1 MQRSIPILWGLVI
14 VLLILNLALLYALN
28 QIRLSAVETLDKVE
42 ATLDGLANETVVY
55 DIKMN
60 QAVPVKADVPF
71 DQTMEVPLNTVI
83 PIDQVLTVPFK
94 TPAGDVMLDVPVKTD
109 FPIDIT
115 VPVHLN
121 KTINVE
127 TVVQLNTTLP
137 VEIDIA
143 RTPLAG
149 YLKQAKLD
157 IANLRNRLALQG
169 GAPTAEEIPVVA
181 TAADEAR
188 AKAAA
193 DSGDSF
199 QSPSGPIEA
208 TETVAPASEALAT
221 PGVPNGSQPGVP
233 KPAPLAGR
241 TVAQP
246 DLGACV
252 HAYWPVRPGTTWTYN
267 SPTTSYS
274 QRVDNVSGDQVYL
287 STQYEGR
294 DIRFSLVCDQEG
306 LGGNYLGDMR
316 RLTEL
321 GELDFNNPRGV
332 FLPSPNVMEAIGNTW
347 TQEFDVSGTV
357 HARRGSGSVTG
368 SISRGQA
375 VAVYTSTGFE
385 IMGTP
390 LGPREALRI
399 EQKLDIALDVGFD
412 IASQTILANE
422 KVTLTTIYWF
432 AKGIGPVR
440 VHWQGGTIEQKLN
453 LDPSPVNE
461 QFSVPALAE
470 DQLVAVCVLAGG
482 QSPECMWMAGISQA
496 DITAPPGS
504 ELEIRGFIFPG
515 EVGQYDNAS
524 ITEASAGQPTASPAE
539 ASPTSTKPGKDSD
552 RDRSA
557 LLAYVEAVASLGQQI
572 SDATQDFAKSALK
585 YRNGELTLDKF
596 RDDFL
601 TFSPKVKAIIKKV
614 GQLSPPVKAEGA
626 HQKLVDGL
634 AKCDR
639 AIDLMDSWFDTRD
652 QGTKEAAVLLVA
664 GCEEDVTAARNEL
677 ATLAGRD

>member
-1 MQRSIPILWGLVI
+1 MQRSIPILWSLVI

-28 QIRLSAVETLDKVE
+28 QVRLSAIETLDKVE
-42 ATLDGLANETVVY
+42 ATLDGLANEIVVY

-83 PIDQVLTVPFK
+83 PIDQTLTVPFK
-94 TPAGDVMLDVPVKTD
+94 TPAGDVMLDIPVKAD

-115 VPVHLN
+115 VLVHFN

-149 YLKQAKLD
+149 YLKQARGD
-157 IANLRNRLALQG
+157 IANLRSRLALQS
-169 GAPTAEEIPVVA
+169 GAPAAEEIPVVA

-199 QSPSGPIEA
+199 QSSSGSIEA
-208 TETVAPASEALAT
+208 TATVAPASEALAT
-221 PGVPNGSQPGVP
+221 PGVPYRSQPDVS
-233 KPAPLAGR
+233 KSARLAGR

-246 DLGACV
+246 DLGACA

-274 QRVDNVSGDQVYL
+274 QRVDSVSGDQVYL

-294 DIRFSLVCDQEG
+294 DIQFSLVCDQEG

-316 RLTEL
+316 RLAEL

-332 FLPSPNVMEAIGNTW
+332 FLPSPNTMEAIGNTW

-357 HARRGSGSVTG
+357 HTRQGSGSVTG
-368 SISRGQA
+368 SISRGHA

-385 IMGTP
+385 VMGTP

-399 EQKLDIALDVGFD
+399 EQKLDIALDIGFD
-412 IASQTILANE
+412 LAGQTIPANE
-422 KVTLTTIYWF
+422 KVALTTVYWF
-432 AKGIGPVR
+432 AKGIGPVK

-453 LDPSPVNE
+453 LDPRPVSE

-482 QSPECMWMAGISQA
+482 QSPECLWVVGISQA
-496 DITAPPGS
+496 DITAPPVS
-504 ELEIRGFIFPG
+504 ELEIQGFIFPD
-515 EVGQYDNAS
+515 EVDRYDNAS
-524 ITEASAGQPTASPAE
+524 ITETSAGQPTVSPAE
-539 ASPTSTKPGKDSD
+539 INPTSTKPGKDND

-585 YRNGELTLDKF
+585 YRNGELTLDEF

-601 TFSPKVKAIIKKV
+601 AFSPKVKAIIKKV
-614 GQLSPPVKAEGA
+614 SQLSPPAKAEGA
-626 HQKLVDGL
+626 HRKLVGGL

-677 ATLAGRD
+677 AALAGGD